1 MTLAQRIAN
10 GKESLV
16 DRWYDLVLA
25 TYPGE
30 TAKLWRRNN
39 DPFTNPV
46 GQTTHRA
53 LAELVDHL
61 LVWND
66 AQAICK
72 SLDEVVKIRAVQDFT
87 PAKAMAFIFLLK
99 KALREVFSKDLAGGG
114 LDAELADLD
123 ARVDNMA
130 LMGFDVYVRER
141 EKIFRMRVD
150 EFKRTHRMI
159 FRKTGIMCETTDS
172 LVRGGPDEAADADE
186 DLGIKKPQ
194 AR

>member
-1 MTLAQRIAN
+1 MTLAQRITS

-30 TAKLWRRNN
+30 TAKLWRKDRGL
-39 DPFTNPV
+39 FTNPV
-46 GQTTHRA
+46 GQTTRRA
-53 LAELVDHL
+53 LSDLVEHL
-61 LVWND
+61 LAWSD
-66 AQAICK
+66 ASAICA
-72 SLDEVVKIRAVQDFT
+72 SLDEVVKIRAVQDFS
-87 PAKAMAFIFLLK
+87 PAKAMSFIFLLK
-99 KALREVFSKDLAGGG
+99 KALREVFAEDIAKGGFE
-114 LDAELADLD
+114 AELTAFE

-141 EKIFRMRVD
+141 EKIFTMRVD
-150 EFKRTHRMI
+150 EFKRTHRML

-172 LVRGGPDEAADADE
+172 LVRGGPGEAADAGE

>member
-30 TAKLWRRNN
+30 TAKLWRRNS

-46 GQTTHRA
+46 GQATHRA

-61 LVWND
+61 LVWSD
-66 AQAICK
+66 AQAICT

-99 KALREVFSKDLAGGG
+99 KALREVFAKDLAGGG
-114 LDAELADLD
+114 LDAELAALE